1 MSVHVH
7 VFRDYGSQ
15 LRGAPEPSRAP
26 WLVCLHHRPIF
37 SPALP
42 PDREN
47 EYDVTAMTLC
57 PALKVVAANERWA
70 LAYNLQYEEASEQP
84 HRRLHPH
91 EHLTEV
97 DEDGHHRNRVGRE
110 VRQLEPVILQQREE
124 EGRQR
129 RHQPSQGVCRKE
141 DEVLWPHV
149 GQRRGPMLQLRCE
162 TGRLPPHQPP
172 QG

>member
-1 MSVHVH
+1 MKDKMSVHVH

-57 PALKVVAANERWA
+57 PALKVVAVNERWA

-84 HRRLHPH
+84 HRRLHPM
-91 EHLTEV
+91 
-97 DEDGHHRNRVGRE
+97 N
-110 VRQLEPVILQQREE
+110 ISQRWTKMATTAIELAE
-124 EGRQR
+124 
-129 RHQPSQGVCRKE
+129 
-141 DEVLWPHV
+141 
-149 GQRRGPMLQLRCE
+149 RCDSWS
-162 TGRLPPHQPP
+162 P
-172 QG
+172 